1 MWILMGE
8 QYGFDGVRHALRH
21 HKKEQAD
28 HARDTRSKKRH
39 KVCQSQLNFRQEFSR
54 VHQQG
59 QE

>member
-1 MWILMGE
+1 MGE
-8 QYGFDGVRHALRH
+8 QYGFNGVRHAPRH
-21 HKKEQAD
+21 HQKEQVD

-39 KVCQSQLNFRQEFSR
+39 QVCQSQLNFRQEFSR